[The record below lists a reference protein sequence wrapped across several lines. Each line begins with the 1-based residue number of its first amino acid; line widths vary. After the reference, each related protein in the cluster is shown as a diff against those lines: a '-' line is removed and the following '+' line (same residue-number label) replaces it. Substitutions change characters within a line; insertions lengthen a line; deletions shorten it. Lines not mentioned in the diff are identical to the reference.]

1 MKLSL
6 PTALLLACFGP
17 AAAVPAVAAPACVA
31 RSGNQR
37 AVLLE
42 LYTSEGCDSCPPAD
56 RRLSQWKT
64 HAGFAGRL
72 VPLAFH
78 VDYWD
83 RLGWT
88 DRFASPQFT
97 QRQYRMADL
106 ARSRSVYTPQFLR
119 NGRDWRS
126 AASPLDGVADLPA
139 AAAIVLE
146 LGSAHGGQLMVS
158 GSITGARRGTEAWLA
173 LYENNLESRVLAG
186 ENGGKVLRHDY
197 VVRRLIG
204 PLQPDAEGRLV
215 LRQQIALE
223 VGWKPADLG
232 VAAFVQDKGNGE
244 ILQAV
249 QRHACPPDAAQPRG

>member
-1 MKLSL
+1 MRPPSPLL
-6 PTALLLACFGP
+6 ILAAGLCLAGAPTVAGAACRADTGT
-17 AAAVPAVAAPACVA
+17 A
-31 RSGNQR
+31 RH
-37 AVLLE
+37 VLLE

-56 RRLSQWKT
+56 RRLSSYKD
-64 HAGFAGRL
+64 AGNADARL

-88 DRFASPQFT
+88 DRFASPQYT
-97 QRQYRMADL
+97 QRQYQMAAL

-126 AASPLDGVADLPA
+126 AAGPLDGIGATPAGAAIALDLGA
-139 AAAIVLE
+139 AA
-146 LGSAHGGQLMVS
+146 GGQLAVGGTIS
-158 GSITGARRGTEAWLA
+158 GAGPGREVWLA
-173 LYENNLESRVLAG
+173 LYEHNLESRVLAG

-204 PLQPDAEGRLV
+204 PLSPDAGGRLA

-223 VGWKPADLG
+223 PGWKRADLG
-232 VAAFVQDKGNGE
+232 IVAFVQDKSSGE
-244 ILQAV
+244 IVQAL
-249 QRHACPPDAAQPRG
+249 QRHACPG